1 MRGWRIGLLGLAV
14 SVIAIYFILSQIDL
28 AATWEALRS
37 ARWVYALPCAV
48 LIAIGLFTRA
58 LRWRAL
64 LDGVLPLN
72 RAFHILNVAYL
83 ANGVLPLRLGELAR
97 AYLASRADAQA
108 SIPLVLGTV
117 VVERLLDLLSVLG
130 LIALAASV
138 ALPGELGAAALAV
151 APLSFI
157 GLIVLVI
164 AATRRD
170 LALRSVAWIAARVPL
185 LRRLDIAHLLDDFLK
200 GLAPLTQPAAFASIV
215 GWSVVS
221 WFFSI
226 AAGYVIMLAFY
237 PQGDWA
243 ASALFIAAAS
253 LAIAVPAAP
262 GSLGAYE
269 ASIVLAL
276 GAFAAYGTPVETAA
290 AFALVV
296 HGLNLF
302 MYAALGALGLLR
314 EGITLGQLARGVSE
328 AREQKA
334 N

>member
-1 MRGWRIGLLGLAV
+1 MRAWRVGLLGLAV
-14 SVIAIYFILSQIDL
+14 SLIAIYFILSQIDL
-28 AATWEALRS
+28 TATWAALRE
-37 ARWVYALPCAV
+37 ARWVYALPCAA

-64 LDGVLPLN
+64 LGGVLPFE

-97 AYLASRADAQA
+97 AYLASRADVRA
-108 SIPLVLGTV
+108 SIPLTLGTV

-157 GLIVLVI
+157 GLVILVI
-164 AATRRD
+164 AAAHRERV
-170 LALRSVAWIAARVPL
+170 LGWVEQIASGVPP
-185 LRRLDIAHLLDDFLK
+185 LRRADVKRIVGDFLT
-200 GLAPLTQPAAFASIV
+200 GLAPLTQPTAFAAVV
-215 GWSVVS
+215 GWSAVS
-221 WFFSI
+221 WLFSV

-276 GAFAAYGTPVETAA
+276 GAFPAFGTPVETTA

-296 HGLNLF
+296 HALNLL
-302 MYAALGALGLLR
+302 MYAALGALGLFR

-328 AREQKA
+328 ARSRTA
-334 N
+334 S